1 MRGLLLAVGLILSG
15 LSFAQGAG
23 APPPVP
29 EAKPAAPTTFVAQ
42 GEAVEIPAEG
52 FTIVP
57 PVGWQV
63 LKNNPGTTL
72 LFQGP
77 KIEPKPG
84 ETTYQPNIRIMSLD
98 PEPMDDLSK
107 DKYSKLILENS
118 SKLGGISGYNLRSTD
133 KVTLASGSLGY
144 LYYTEFSLGAV
155 PMMQMHVL
163 TSSAKHS
170 YLMTYTDL
178 ATAFEGENSPALAT
192 AYTAMQSVKLDS
204 KPADRFAQYYVI
216 GGIGVALLLLLI
228 ITRFVRSYSMKR
240 LGDRIE
246 SEDGGETS
254 ARDDDDEVSGFA
266 EIGSGSRR
274 HRQDDEDEEEMPETR
289 EAQRPAAKA
298 KSVPAPAPRA
308 PAPAP
313 APTQKAAPAPLPKAA
328 PVQKQ
333 ASARAPIAPR
343 SEFSEQSAKME
354 RTTASNDRPD
364 LPLDDGDPVSNYSEI
379 KPKTVV
385 TTKKAKPQKVQNPA
399 KMKDIEADAD
409 EEGSDVARLSEIL
422 PNTGDTKKKK
432 GFFGFGKSKSDD
444 DDGNEK
450 SARIG
455 DEESWDNKSKK
466 SSKKSKDDDEQ
477 PMSEVAGW
485 NLKDGSSSKSGRS
498 DDGDDD

>member
-15 LSFAQGAG
+15 VSSAQGAG
-23 APPPVP
+23 GPPPVP
-29 EAKPAAPTTFVAQ
+29 EAKPPEPTTFVAQ

-63 LKNNPGTTL
+63 VKNNPGTTL

-77 KIEPKPG
+77 KVEPKPG
-84 ETTYQPNIRIMSLD
+84 EITYQANIRIMSLE

-163 TSSAKHS
+163 ASSAKHA

-178 ATAFEGENSPALAT
+178 ASAFEGENSPALAT
-192 AYTAMQSVKLDS
+192 AYTSMQSVKLDS

-216 GGIGVALLLLLI
+216 GGIVVALLLLLI

-254 ARDDDDEVSGFA
+254 ARDEDDEVSGFA

-274 HRQDDEDEEEMPETR
+274 HRDEDEDEEQMPETR

-298 KSVPAPAPRA
+298 KSAPVPAPRA
-308 PAPAP
+308 PA
-313 APTQKAAPAPLPKAA
+313 
-328 PVQKQ
+328 
-333 ASARAPIAPR
+333 
-343 SEFSEQSAKME
+343 
-354 RTTASNDRPD
+354 
-364 LPLDDGDPVSNYSEI
+364 
-379 KPKTVV
+379 
-385 TTKKAKPQKVQNPA
+385 
-399 KMKDIEADAD
+399 
-409 EEGSDVARLSEIL
+409 
-422 PNTGDTKKKK
+422 
-432 GFFGFGKSKSDD
+432 
-444 DDGNEK
+444 
-450 SARIG
+450 
-455 DEESWDNKSKK
+455 
-466 SSKKSKDDDEQ
+466 
-477 PMSEVAGW
+477 
-485 NLKDGSSSKSGRS
+485 
-498 DDGDDD
+498 